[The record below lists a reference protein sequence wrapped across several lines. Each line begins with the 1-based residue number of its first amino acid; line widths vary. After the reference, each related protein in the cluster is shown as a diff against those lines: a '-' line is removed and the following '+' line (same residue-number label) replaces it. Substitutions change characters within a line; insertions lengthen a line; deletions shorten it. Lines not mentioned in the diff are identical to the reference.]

1 MNTRTPSPHSARGRF
16 SMRRL
21 STAVTQ
27 KIASIT
33 TIALLG
39 VASVIPGRAA
49 EWLNESFTDYAA
61 AGAYTTNLA
70 NGVAL
75 TSTTSPLLVST
86 GTGTKVFDETGNK
99 YARFQK
105 LTAAAASPNFLY
117 ALSPAFATPRPQGYI
132 SFKVTVNATPSAA
145 VPGSALIFRLGANDS
160 NSLASANGAFV
171 DLRFYQPVTTFGVKA
186 FSANVQSGGST
197 TLIPA
202 GTNTARIW
210 YNSTASPMAYTDP
223 TGTSQTLGAGK
234 YVAWVNSILVSA
246 SASGSDMA
254 ASVITTGTTS
264 SSVIGKIGF
273 SVASSSTADFSI
285 DELYAADSAPSVTVA
300 PIITSLTAAQGFTGV
315 PFNYQIVADTATS
328 FGLTGTLPDGLTFNA
343 ATGVIS
349 GTPTTLGGPAT
360 VALTATNTAG
370 TSAPVNLDIT
380 ILPPVNIF
388 TGSNPSLNTTAS
400 WSLGQAPNSPSN
412 TIGSY
417 QDVTLASSVTDLTTT
432 SATLFVKSWNVTNGG
447 SYTLSALS
455 SNSTVFRL
463 GNTGSTDTTPFTDI
477 VSGGQNDMVYLTGNS
492 NLTFSASNPT
502 SGVPSIVELRNSGNL
517 NIGANSTLTLN
528 ASIFS
533 SFATRAIT
541 KTGAGM
547 AVFGAA
553 GTYAGATTLSAG
565 TLTLAGS
572 ATPTVTARAIATLSG
587 GVITGYTIVDGG
599 AGYTIAPTVTIVKAA
614 GDTTGGNATATATIS
629 GGAVTAINVVTGG
642 TGYTLSPQ
650 VNILN
655 NQSPLGTGAI
665 TLSGGTLNAT
675 VDADLGRTFQFVDPT
690 GTFFRIG
697 GTATT
702 INGPATINVADTK
715 TVTAFTLAGNSN
727 TGSLLTKTGPGTLW
741 LRGSSAA
748 TVMGGWSVNGGTLFI
763 GTSSSTAL
771 GSGKVSLN
779 GGDLRFSRGA
789 SSTGAYTS
797 QGMDIAL
804 EVLQDATLTLDANP
818 LSAPGANTVSF
829 TGLTVGTSTIN
840 LVKSATANSSADPG
854 YSDPMLTFFS
864 GNLTGNATVNVGA
877 LTQLTLQAAGGTGG
891 LIKTG
896 PGRLTLANN
905 STTLTPNSYTG
916 ATTISQGTLALSG
929 NHSSAIA
936 LGAGTVLELNLANTV
951 VSSNTLSFA
960 GNSTVNTVGTPVAG
974 TTYTLV
980 NASVVS
986 GTPALSAPIA
996 GFALVNTGTSLQ
1008 LVPAVSGDTT
1018 PPVITLA
1025 GSASVSLAWGTSY
1038 TDAGATATD
1047 NVDASVSVLTS
1058 GTVNPAKPGV
1068 YTLTY
1073 NASDVA
1079 NNAATPVTR
1088 TVTVS
1093 IANATTAGAD
1103 GYSPLMRYAFGAAGP
1118 ADSVQAPVTSS
1129 TATTLAIT
1137 AVVRTDDTAVSIS
1150 GETNTDLT
1158 ASSSWTSTGVIVTD
1172 AADQSNKP
1180 AGCTRKVFTVDTT
1193 GAAKKFLRLK
1203 VVASF

>member
-1 MNTRTPSPHSARGRF
+1 MNTRTPSPYSSRGRF

-27 KIASIT
+27 KIASFT

-61 AGAYTTNLA
+61 AGTYTTDLA
-70 NGVAL
+70 NGVAI

-86 GTGTKVFDETGNK
+86 GTGTKVFDEAGNK

-132 SFKVTVNATPSAA
+132 SFKVTVNARPSAA
-145 VPGSALIFRLGANDS
+145 VSGALIFRLGANDS
-160 NSLASANGAFV
+160 NNLASASSAFV
-171 DLRFYQPVTTFGVKA
+171 DLRFNQPVTTFGVKA
-186 FSANVQSGGST
+186 FSANVQSGGNT
-197 TLIPA
+197 TMTPA

-223 TGTSQTLGAGK
+223 AGTSQTLGAGK

-254 ASVITTGTTS
+254 ASVITTGATS
-264 SSVIGKIGF
+264 SSVIGKVGF
-273 SVASSSTADFSI
+273 SVPSSSTADFSI

-300 PIITSLTAAQGFTGV
+300 PIITSLTAAQGFTGI

-400 WSLGQAPNSPSN
+400 WSLGQAPNSTSN

-455 SNSTVFRL
+455 SNSTVFRM
-463 GNTGSTDTTPFTDI
+463 GDTGSTDTTPFTDI

-533 SFATRAIT
+533 SSATSAIT

-599 AGYTIAPTVTIVKAA
+599 AGYTVAPAITIVKAV
-614 GDTTGGNATATATIS
+614 GNTTGSGATATATIS
-629 GGAVTAINVVTGG
+629 GGAVTAINVVAGG

-655 NQSPLGTGAI
+655 NQSPLGTGPF
-665 TLSGGTLNAT
+665 TLSGGTLNGT

-690 GTFFRIG
+690 GSFFRIG

-702 INGPATINVADTK
+702 INGPVTVNVADTK
-715 TVTAFTLAGNSN
+715 TVTAFTLTGNSD

-763 GTSSSTAL
+763 GTSSSTSL

-797 QGMDIAL
+797 QGMDIAI

-840 LVKSATANSSADPG
+840 LVKSATVSTSEDAGYNDP
-854 YSDPMLTFFS
+854 LITFFS
-864 GNLTGNATVNVGA
+864 GTLTGNTTLNVGP
-877 LTQLTLQAAGGTGG
+877 LTQLTLQAASGTGG

-905 STTLTPNSYTG
+905 STAFTSNTYTG
-916 ATTISQGTLALSG
+916 ATTITQGTLALSG
-929 NHSSAIA
+929 NHSSALSLA
-936 LGAGTVLELNLANTV
+936 GGTVLELNLANTV
-951 VSSNTLSFA
+951 ASSNTVSFSA
-960 GNSTVNTVGTPVAG
+960 NSTVSIVGTPVAA

-980 NASVVS
+980 NASVIS

-1008 LVPAVSGDTT
+1008 LAPAGSGDTT
-1018 PPVITLA
+1018 PPVITLI
-1025 GSASVSLAWGTSY
+1025 GSASVSLAWGASY

-1047 NVDASVSVLTS
+1047 NVDPSVTVVTS
-1058 GTVNPAKPGV
+1058 GIVNPATPGV

-1073 NASDVA
+1073 NATDSA
-1079 NNAATPVTR
+1079 TNAATPVTR

-1093 IANATTAGAD
+1093 IANATTPGAD
-1103 GYSPLMRYAFGAAGP
+1103 GYSPLMRYAFGANSPTDTIQVPLTTA
-1118 ADSVQAPVTSS
+1118 

-1137 AVVRTDDTAVSIS
+1137 AVVRTDDAGLTVSA
-1150 GETNTDLT
+1150 ETNTDLT
-1158 ASSSWTSTGVIVTD
+1158 AAGAWASTGVVVTT
-1172 AADQSNKP
+1172 ASDQSNKP
-1180 AGCTRKVFTVDTT
+1180 DGCVRKVFTVDTT
-1193 GAAKKFLRLK
+1193 GAAKKFLRFK
-1203 VVASF
+1203 AVATF